1 MNNIVNY
8 ADVMAFHPGYYIAEI
23 IEEMGV
29 TQAEFATRLGT
40 TAKNLSTLI
49 NGQNNLSKDIAR
61 KLASMLGMSVEFW
74 LNLQSAYEE
83 KLAEIEHLKELDEQ
97 ETTMAM
103 IDYSYFV
110 RVAGLP
116 TAKTAREKIQNLCKY
131 FVISDL
137 RILRSPDFLASFRSG
152 ITSSS
157 EKNAVNAR
165 AWLQTALNFSKHITT
180 APFNAEML
188 KAALPQIRG
197 MTKQNPATFLPKLRQ
212 TFAECGVAF
221 VLLPHLKNS
230 GINGAVKWV
239 TPEHAVL
246 AMNDRR
252 LYADT
257 FWFSLFHEIK
267 HVLQQKTKTV
277 FLSSDVEQAKEIN
290 AKLETEADSFA
301 QNYLIPQ
308 KEYESFSA
316 EHITETRI
324 TEFANEI
331 GIHPGIVVGRLQ
343 HDGIIAQNRYA
354 ALREKYKITP

>member
-23 IEEMGV
+23 IDEMGV

-61 KLASMLGMSVEFW
+61 KLASMLGMNVEFW

-97 ETTMAM
+97 KSTMAM

-116 TAKTAREKIQNLCKY
+116 AAKTFREKIQNLCKY
-131 FVISDL
+131 LVISDL
-137 RILRSPDFLASFRSG
+137 RVLQNPDFLANFRTG
-152 ITSSS
+152 ITNSN

-165 AWLQTALNFSKHITT
+165 AWLQTALNFAKHITT
-180 APFNAEML
+180 TPFSAEAL

-197 MTKQNPATFLPKLRQ
+197 MTKQDPSEFLPKLKQ
-212 TFAECGVAF
+212 VFAECGVAF

-239 TPEHAVL
+239 TPERAVL

-267 HVLQQKTKTV
+267 HVLQQKAKTV
-277 FLSSDVEQAKEIN
+277 FLSSDKERAKEIDT
-290 AKLETEADSFA
+290 KLEIEADEFA
-301 QNYLIPQ
+301 QNYLIP
-308 KEYESFSA
+308 KREYESFSA

-324 TEFANEI
+324 VDFANKV

-343 HDGIIAQNRYA
+343 HDSIIAQNRYA
-354 ALREKYKITP
+354 ALREKYKITL